1 MSYCITTLI
10 DIEATN
16 AENNTKERTHM
27 KNSQVIASTPK
38 QLLKLVKASNS
49 AMRKEVA
56 KKRKELR
63 ESNGVKWQIKS
74 RSNTLGNDLKAFIEY
89 NERVLSMH
97 KQIVEWAIEDGEEV
111 SEEVKLSLGINK

>member
-1 MSYCITTLI
+1 
-10 DIEATN
+10 
-16 AENNTKERTHM
+16 M